1 MGSFSLQV
9 LLALNLPFTLF
20 LVAPQTPLLYL
31 SYFGIIGQV
40 CFPRQRFSK
49 AFLCNAFTL
58 SQVSFVNFITNKIFA
73 TKWRSIMFFN
83 ASSYSLVRFVNF
95 ITKINKISLIK
106 LPSIFFLN
114 VYLILWTRQTEQKSA
129 WRGWSQDPHSQ
140 SWTRSTCRRTW
151 LGTSW
156 TTLVIFWIMLQRCG
170 YSGIGMFFL

>member
-1 MGSFSLQV
+1 MHFFVRNPPLKYRKWGLSKFWHGKVLGSFSFQV
-9 LLALNLPFTLF
+9 LFALNLPFTLF
-20 LVAPQTPLLYL
+20 WRAKTPLLYL
-31 SYFGIIGQV
+31 SYFGIIGKV

-129 WRGWSQDPHSQ
+129 WRGWWQDPHSQ
-140 SWTRSTCRRTW
+140 SWSRSTRRRT
-151 LGTSW
+151 
-156 TTLVIFWIMLQRCG
+156 
-170 YSGIGMFFL
+170 